1 MTANEEFKQVLK
13 TILNARNRLP
23 DVSMFS
29 I

>member
-13 TILNARNRLP
+13 TIRNARSRLP

-29 I
+29 V